1 MYRLLRASVLRLY
14 AGTGVKH
21 LSGTR
26 TESLRRWKR
35 AGGPALKALQEP
47 HTLLEPHTQEHF
59 LFPDWG
65 REHEDDGEVLE
76 KGPQLRGPQRINDD
90 DGEMLEKGPQLGALQ
105 RKHRDDDGEVRTQSK
120 QLRGLERQ
128 LELMKGPVE
137 EHSLIDFHDEGFP
150 LHKPK
155 KKRPQKV
162 FGSPDA
168 QAALSETS
176 CSGCGALL
184 HCTDPQEPGYLPSEK
199 YKPLLE
205 GGGLERA
212 VCQRCFL
219 IQHQQRALSVRM
231 SPDQYRAVVGS
242 IRPLSAL
249 VLLILDLLDLPH
261 SIIPDLPQLLGRNKR
276 VVVLG
281 NKVDLLPGDAQNYLQ
296 RVRRQLMADCAR
308 AGISADPRDVHLISA
323 KTGYGIETLISSLQ
337 TRGRHRGDVYLIG
350 MANAGKSTL
359 FNTLLESDY
368 CKSTAADAIHRATIS
383 PWPGTTLNLL
393 KFPILNPTAHR
404 LSRRAERLQQTQ
416 QNISADE
423 LRRITHYSRHGYL
436 IGHVGRTFQL
446 KRAHSKDEVEFD
458 ADSLSFGGDLDGDVQ
473 KSPKADAELSYNE
486 IKDAHWCYD
495 TPGIIK
501 ENDLLS
507 VLTEQEVKL
516 VVPTVAIT
524 PRTFLL
530 KPGTVLFL
538 GGLARIDYLQG
549 QNSCWFTVLASSR
562 VPVHITSLD
571 KADDIYQKHAGNTLL
586 GVPCGGE
593 ERMKTF
599 PPLVAQDFELQG
611 QDCDTAIADIKIS
624 SAGWIAVT
632 ADAGD
637 QLLLRT
643 RAPAA
648 AGVCLRTPP
657 LLPHIVRLKGQRIHR
672 SAAYKTRKPQTLMD
686 TGLSARAAQ
695 RLHNTHSK

>member
-14 AGTGVKH
+14 AGTFVKH

-65 REHEDDGEVLE
+65 TEHEDDGEVLE
-76 KGPQLRGPQRINDD
+76 KGPQLRGPQRNNDD
-90 DGEMLEKGPQLGALQ
+90 DGEMLERGPQLGALQ

-383 PWPGTTLNLL
+383 PWPG
-393 KFPILNPTAHR
+393 
-404 LSRRAERLQQTQ
+404 
-416 QNISADE
+416 
-423 LRRITHYSRHGYL
+423 
-436 IGHVGRTFQL
+436 
-446 KRAHSKDEVEFD
+446 
-458 ADSLSFGGDLDGDVQ
+458 
-473 KSPKADAELSYNE
+473 
-486 IKDAHWCYD
+486 
-495 TPGIIK
+495 
-501 ENDLLS
+501 
-507 VLTEQEVKL
+507 
-516 VVPTVAIT
+516 
-524 PRTFLL
+524 
-530 KPGTVLFL
+530 
-538 GGLARIDYLQG
+538 
-549 QNSCWFTVLASSR
+549 
-562 VPVHITSLD
+562 
-571 KADDIYQKHAGNTLL
+571 
-586 GVPCGGE
+586 
-593 ERMKTF
+593 
-599 PPLVAQDFELQG
+599 
-611 QDCDTAIADIKIS
+611 
-624 SAGWIAVT
+624 
-632 ADAGD
+632 
-637 QLLLRT
+637 
-643 RAPAA
+643 
-648 AGVCLRTPP
+648 
-657 LLPHIVRLKGQRIHR
+657 
-672 SAAYKTRKPQTLMD
+672 QTL
-686 TGLSARAAQ
+686 
-695 RLHNTHSK
+695 THTDRQTDR